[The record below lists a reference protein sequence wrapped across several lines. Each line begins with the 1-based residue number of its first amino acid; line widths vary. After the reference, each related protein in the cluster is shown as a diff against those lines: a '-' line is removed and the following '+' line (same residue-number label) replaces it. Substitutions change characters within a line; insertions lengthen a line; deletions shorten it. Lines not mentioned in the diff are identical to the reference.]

1 MRDVLFDAW
10 TLPAR
15 GWLGVRVEYG
25 REYVGSTCAR
35 MRACLSGHALRRF
48 CIYSAGACLCEC
60 LFLVVGAR
68 GVACCCDCACVNVRC
83 LSAGGGQIARRAS
96 SFSRNN
102 PARGALSQP
111 PSDGAGDDGAD
122 NGGGGDSVE
131 NVDDLGAGE
140 PEDGDKG
147 AEGTYVQP
155 SVAGEMVPPAAVG
168 NDYGAPPP
176 PPDDEAPPPPPDA
189 DAGAVMMS

>member
-1 MRDVLFDAW
+1 MVGK
-10 TLPAR
+10 LP
-15 GWLGVRVEYG
+15 VELP
-25 REYVGSTCAR
+25 RSVGTT
-35 MRACLSGHALRRF
+35 
-48 CIYSAGACLCEC
+48 
-60 LFLVVGAR
+60 
-68 GVACCCDCACVNVRC
+68 
-83 LSAGGGQIARRAS
+83 RRAP
-96 SFSRNN
+96 

-122 NGGGGDSVE
+122 YGGGGDSVE

-140 PEDGDKG
+140 PEDGDEG

-168 NDYGAPPP
+168 NDDGAPPP

-189 DAGAVMMS
+189 DAGGGDDVVDVRQEPQYTCM